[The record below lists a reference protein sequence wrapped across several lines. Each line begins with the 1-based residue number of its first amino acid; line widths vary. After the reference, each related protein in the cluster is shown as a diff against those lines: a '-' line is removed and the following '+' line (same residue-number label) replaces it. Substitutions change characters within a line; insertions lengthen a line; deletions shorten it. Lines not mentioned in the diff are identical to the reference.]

1 MTSNIG
7 SEYILENDKDSQS
20 KVMQELQRSFRP
32 EFLNRIDEII
42 MFNALSKDT
51 LNDIIDKIIDEVES
65 RLSDKHIS
73 IKLSD
78 KAKKYILDNSYD
90 PMYGARPVRR
100 FISKRVETT
109 IARALIDDKLK
120 PNSEILIDL
129 VDDKFVIR
137 G

>member
-7 SEYILENDKDSQS
+7 SEYILEADKDYES
-20 KVMQELQRSFRP
+20 KVMQELQKSFRP
-32 EFLNRIDEII
+32 EFLNRIDEIV

-51 LNDIIDKIIDEVES
+51 LNDIVDKIMGEVES

-73 IKLSD
+73 IKLSE
-78 KAKKYILDNSYD
+78 KAKQYILDNSYD

-109 IARALIDDKLK
+109 IARAIIDDKIK
-120 PNSEILIDL
+120 SNSEILIDL